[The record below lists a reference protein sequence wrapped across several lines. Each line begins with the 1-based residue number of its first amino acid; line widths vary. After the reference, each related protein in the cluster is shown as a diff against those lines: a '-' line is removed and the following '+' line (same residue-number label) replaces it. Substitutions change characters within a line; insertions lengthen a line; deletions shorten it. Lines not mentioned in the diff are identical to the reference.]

1 MQTAEIL
8 KREENERRAFSQVA
22 TSGRSAIEQDDELRI
37 PEATLERYRRMLR
50 GQARPTTPLE
60 ARPTTPLEQMIAWLG
75 PSLEGRRVLEICCH
89 TGEFGA
95 ILAHFGATV
104 DAIDIAEPV
113 IELAARRATVN
124 GLQGRLRPQVMSV
137 HALRFPPGTFDVVF
151 GKASLHHLDVAA
163 AADEIAMALRP
174 GGIGV
179 FSEPISFS
187 PTLYRLRQLVP
198 VAPDV
203 DSPDERP
210 LSRADLDRFV
220 QPFASHEE
228 AYGRMLGRL
237 GRVVPGAQQ
246 WLGRVDRAI
255 LGAVPPLRRLA
266 GNCTFLVRR

>member
-22 TSGRSAIEQDDELRI
+22 TNGRSAVEQDGELRI
-37 PEATLERYRRMLR
+37 PEATIERYRRMLR
-50 GQARPTTPLE
+50 GTDRPL
-60 ARPTTPLEQMIAWLG
+60 TPLEQMIAWLG

-95 ILAHFGATV
+95 ILALLGATV
-104 DAIDIAEPV
+104 DSIDIAEPV
-113 IELAARRATVN
+113 IDLAARRAVIN
-124 GLQGRLRPQVMSV
+124 GIQGKLRPQVMSV
-137 HALRFPPGTFDVVF
+137 HALRFPPGTFDIVF

-174 GGIGV
+174 GGLGV

-187 PTLYRLRQLVP
+187 PTLYRMRQMVP
-198 VAPDV
+198 VAPDI

-210 LSRADLDRFV
+210 LSRADLDRFL
-220 QPFASHEE
+220 QPFASHQEV
-228 AYGRMLGRL
+228 YGRLLGRL
-237 GRVVPGAQQ
+237 ARVIPGDGR
-246 WLGRVDRAI
+246 WLRQTDRML
-255 LGAVPPLRRLA
+255 LGAVPSLRRLA